1 MRFNSRNS
9 FAHVFSRKERGG
21 ARRNTDSVAS
31 LSFVSSSFETE
42 SDGGGVLLRVG
53 EREKERRKER
63 TTAKMTSGG
72 EK

>member
-1 MRFNSRNS
+1 LRFNSRNS

-31 LSFVSSSFETE
+31 LSFVSSSFATE
-42 SDGGGVLLRVG
+42 SDGGRVLLSVG

-63 TTAKMTSGG
+63 TAKMTSGG